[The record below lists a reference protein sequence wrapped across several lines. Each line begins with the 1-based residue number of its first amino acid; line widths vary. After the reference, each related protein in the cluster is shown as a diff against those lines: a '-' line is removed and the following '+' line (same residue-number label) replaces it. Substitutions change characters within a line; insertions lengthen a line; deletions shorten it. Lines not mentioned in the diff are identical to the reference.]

1 MFKRILSAL
10 GGKKGAAPPAND
22 APPLSP
28 SPDGKEL
35 ITVHDAYGR
44 ELKIT
49 RHEWQEK
56 VLQPNLTAKWNE
68 PDALYSMIVSALND
82 GFAADLLPAA
92 QRLLE
97 IDPTPE
103 RSHTILGIVL
113 MKNGQLDDAEA
124 TLKEGMRKV
133 GETGTLLTNL
143 AKVFSERGKQAQA
156 DETLWR
162 AVQADPNLENGLL
175 WWAAIQQERSGEAG
189 YLQALQTASALP
201 GSWRAKLW
209 LARHHLV
216 HKELDA
222 ARALYAE
229 VLSGGLYDG
238 GALMM
243 ISGDLGNNS
252 QIQLIADLVGPVF
265 DEHKHDPMAGLNLLR
280 AYHHLDK
287 VAEGESLLNRMYA
300 LGFAPIKHHLD
311 EFANAFQAL
320 QQANDQGKLVDPA
333 KLQVSTLALSQPIW
347 HYGLRNA
354 EWLFAQKPEGAP
366 EVGFFALSKITKGND
381 RAEEQREDE
390 LGRLT
395 RAIPLYLAEAAH
407 YWSEYAA
414 SCYILIVEGG
424 GPVVSG
430 GDTDG
435 AGLFDIVPPGMK
447 YFVTGELGRSGEGDA
462 VQWRISLSLWDC
474 STRAK
479 QASES
484 GRASQEELGNLVL
497 KLEQRLLA
505 RIGMQRSKPLDD
517 FYLHPNAEV
526 MPVYLAA
533 LGQSFMLTLVA
544 NERMPKSSL
553 WGERVMLDWPL
564 NMALQWPTF
573 EVPKLMY
580 ISSLGKALDYHSDV
594 LPEYT
599 ARSLELLKDAQ
610 RANSPAARLA
620 SLVWRAF
627 GMDVELLEHAGNLP
641 ADTMPAYRAWVE
653 RVRAQ

>member
-10 GGKKGAAPPAND
+10 GGKKGAATPVND
-22 APPLSP
+22 APPP
-28 SPDGKEL
+28 SPPSAGKEL

-56 VLQPNLTAKWNE
+56 VLQPNLKVKWNE

-82 GFAADLLPAA
+82 GFASDLLPTA

-103 RSHTILGIVL
+103 RGHTILGIVL
-113 MKNGQLDDAEA
+113 MKNGRLDAAEA
-124 TLKEGMRKV
+124 TLKEGIHKV

-143 AKVFSERGKQAQA
+143 AKVFSERGDQAQA

-175 WWAAIQQERSGEAG
+175 WWAAIQQERGGEAG
-189 YLQALQTASALP
+189 YLQALRTVSALP

-209 LARHHLV
+209 LARHHLE

-243 ISGDLGNNS
+243 ISGDLGNNG
-252 QIQLIADLVGPVF
+252 QIQLILDLVGPAF
-265 DEHKHDPMAGLNLLR
+265 DEHKHDSMAGLNLLR
-280 AYHHLDK
+280 ACHQLGK
-287 VAEGESLLNRMYA
+287 VAEGEALLNRMYA
-300 LGFAPIKHHLD
+300 LSFAPIKHHLD
-311 EFANAFQAL
+311 DFAKAFQAL
-320 QQANDQGKLVDPA
+320 QQAHDQGSPIDPD
-333 KLQVSTLALSQPIW
+333 KLQVSTVALSQPIW
-347 HYGLRNA
+347 HYGLCNA
-354 EWLFAQKPEGAP
+354 EWLFAQKPEEAP
-366 EVGFFALSKITKGND
+366 EVGFFALSKIMDGSE

-407 YWSEYAA
+407 YWSDYAA
-414 SCYILIVEGG
+414 RCYVLIVEGG

-430 GDTDG
+430 GETDG
-435 AGLFDIVPPGMK
+435 AGLFDIVPPGMR
-447 YFVTGELGRSGEGDA
+447 YFVTGEVGRSGEGDA
-462 VQWRISLSLWDC
+462 VQWCISLSLWDC

-484 GRASQEELGNLVL
+484 GSASQEELGNLVL

-505 RIGMQRSKPLDD
+505 RIGMKRDKPLDD
-517 FYLHPNAEV
+517 FYLHPNTEV

-544 NERMPKSSL
+544 NERMPKSGL
-553 WGERVMLDWPL
+553 WGERAMLDWPL
-564 NMALQWPTF
+564 NMALQWPTV

-594 LPEYT
+594 LPEYK

-620 SLVWRAF
+620 PLVWKAF
-627 GMDVELLEHAGNLP
+627 GMDEELREHARNLP
-641 ADTMPAYRAWVE
+641 VDAMPAYRAWVE
-653 RVRAQ
+653 RVRA